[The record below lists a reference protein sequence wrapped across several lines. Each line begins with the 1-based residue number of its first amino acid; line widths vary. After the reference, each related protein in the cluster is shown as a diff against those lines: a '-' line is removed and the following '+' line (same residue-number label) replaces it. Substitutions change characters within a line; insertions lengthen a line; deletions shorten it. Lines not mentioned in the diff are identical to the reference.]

1 MTGAWDGVSLEG
13 RSALVTGAGAPDGI
27 GFAAARLLAARGAA
41 VALASTTGRIEERAA
56 QIVADGGNAIG
67 LVADLRDESQAAGLV
82 ARAGEA
88 LGPVGVLVNNAGM
101 VQSGQEMAEP
111 LFLEMEAG
119 QWQEEIDRSLGITAR
134 MCRLLAPQMADAG
147 WGRIVNVSSVT
158 GPLAAFP
165 GASAYAAAKA
175 GVDGLTRALAL
186 ELGPS
191 GVTVNSVAPGW
202 IETGSLTAREVAAGA
217 YTPVGRCGTPAEVAE
232 AIAFLCGP
240 GASYLSGQSIVVD
253 GANLIQEMKGP

>member
-1 MTGAWDGVSLEG
+1 VTGAWDGVSLEG

-67 LVADLRDESQAAGLV
+67 LVADLRDESQAARLV

-202 IETGSLTAREVAAGA
+202 IETGSLTGREVAAGA
-217 YTPVGRCGTPAEVAE
+217 HTPAGRCGTPAEVAE

-253 GANLIQEMKGP
+253 GANVIQEMKGP

>member
-1 MTGAWDGVSLEG
+1 MSGPWDGLSLEG
-13 RSALVTGAGAPDGI
+13 RGALVTGAGAPDGI
-27 GFAAARLLAARGAA
+27 GFATARLLAARGAR
-41 VALASTTGRIEERAA
+41 VALASTTDRIEERAA
-56 QIVADGGNAIG
+56 EIGGGAVG
-67 LVADLRDESQAAGLV
+67 LAGDLRDEEQAGALARAASQA
-82 ARAGEA
+82 
-88 LGPVGVLVNNAGM
+88 VGTVSVLVNNAGM
-101 VQSGQEMAEP
+101 VQAGQEMAEP
-111 LFLEMEAG
+111 PFLEMTAA

-134 MCRLLAPQMADAG
+134 MCRLLAPAIAASG

-186 ELGPS
+186 ELGPA

-202 IETGSLTAREVAAGA
+202 ILTGSLTDREAAAGA
-217 YTPVGRCGTPAEVAE
+217 ATPAGRCGTPEEIAET
-232 AIAFLCGP
+232 IAFLCGP

-253 GANLIQEMKGP
+253 GANIVQEMKGA